1 MQVERVKFVAPAWM
15 AAIFAAVLL
24 PLFATP
30 VLPIID
36 LYDHLARFFILS
48 RIGTDRMFQMYYQAH
63 WALLP
68 NIGVDIIGTPLMKIL
83 PVASTGHVLIAII
96 LAVLYGGVLAFHRV
110 RTGEW
115 SLLTAVLLAPL
126 LYSYV
131 LNWGFINFLLGLGLA
146 FWTASF
152 WIANRDRPKIA
163 VPVACLCAAAIY
175 LAHGVAFAL
184 YWLLIAALETGY
196 AIEQRPLRIGPAFR
210 NFAAIAAQAI
220 VPIAL
225 FAAWHAKEV
234 AAKPI
239 PTAADPLVAH
249 QAHNGLYRLST
260 ILRVEEGPAYWFD
273 LATLTLQLA
282 AIALLLSKRSASIPR
297 NSWPPVALG
306 LILMIAVPSKLFG
319 AFYISDRMPLFAAL
333 CALGCLSF
341 VGFGRHAAD
350 RLAGTVIV
358 SVAAVRLAVTAVA
371 WHGYGAQ
378 YREFQSL
385 EPKIAQGSLV
395 SEVMIGAGHHETK
408 VPRCE
413 MFGPM
418 LVLDDRA
425 AAPLFSDPNQQPLV
439 KTGRLKTA
447 AESLQ
452 GAVPVPRPETVDYRP
467 YMAGAIKAGFDYLL
481 VCNANLLSQ
490 PLPAGLEVIGKTAH
504 FQLLRATEGHGSK
517 ILKRLAT

>member
-1 MQVERVKFVAPAWM
+1 MHVERMKFMAPAWM
-15 AAIFAAVLL
+15 AAIFAAALI

-48 RIGTDRMFQMYYQAH
+48 RIGVDSMFRMYYQAH
-63 WALLP
+63 WTLLP

-83 PVASTGHVLIAII
+83 PGVSTGHLLIAII
-96 LAVLYGGVLAFHRV
+96 LALLYSGVLVFHRV

-115 SLLTAVLLAPL
+115 SLLVAVLLAPL

-152 WIANRDRPKIA
+152 WIANRHRPAMA
-163 VPVACLCAAAIY
+163 VPLACLCVVAIY

-184 YWLLIAALETGY
+184 YWLLIAALEAGD
-196 AIEQRPLRIGPAFR
+196 AIAQRPFSAALFLRRFT
-210 NFAAIAAQAI
+210 AIAAQAV

-225 FAAWHAKEV
+225 FVVWHAKE
-234 AAKPI
+234 AAARPI
-239 PTAADPLVAH
+239 PTAPDPLVA
-249 QAHNGLYRLST
+249 QQVHNGLYRLST

-273 LATLTLQLA
+273 VATLALQLA
-282 AIALLLSKRSASIPR
+282 AITFLLWKRSASIPR
-297 NSWPPVALG
+297 NAWPLIALG
-306 LILMIAVPSKLFG
+306 LILMITVPSKMFG

-333 CALGCLSF
+333 CALGCISF
-341 VGFGRHAAD
+341 AGFGRHAAD
-350 RLAGTVIV
+350 RLAGTAIV
-358 SVAAVRLAVTAVA
+358 LIAGARLAVTAVA
-371 WHGYGAQ
+371 WHGYGAE
-378 YREFQSL
+378 YREFESL
-385 EPKIAQGSLV
+385 EPKIARGSIV
-395 SEVMIGAGHHETK
+395 SEVMIGAGHHETR

-425 AAPLFSDPNQQPLV
+425 AAPLFSDPNQQPLI
-439 KTGRLKTA
+439 KIGRLKTA

-452 GAVPVPRPETVDYRP
+452 AAVPLPRPETIDYRP

-481 VCNANLLSQ
+481 VCNANLLNL
-490 PLPAGLEVIGKTAH
+490 PLPAGLQLIAQTSH
-504 FQLLRATEGHGSK
+504 FQLLRGGKGHGAK
-517 ILKRLAT
+517 LRKKLAT